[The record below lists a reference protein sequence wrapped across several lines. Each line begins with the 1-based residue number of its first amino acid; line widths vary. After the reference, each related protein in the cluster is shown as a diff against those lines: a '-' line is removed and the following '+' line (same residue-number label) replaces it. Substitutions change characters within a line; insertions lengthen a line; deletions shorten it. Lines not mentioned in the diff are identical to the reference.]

1 MYCIH
6 TGHLIYQFDGHEMAV
21 SSVKFLS
28 IELLLTGSL
37 DKTINLWFLKDG
49 SKLKMRG
56 HRGSV
61 LSLTAGNFIRQNED
75 LDESIN
81 QYIQDN
87 KNSQK
92 DELEINEH

>member
-1 MYCIH
+1 
-6 TGHLIYQFDGHEMAV
+6 
-21 SSVKFLS
+21 
-28 IELLLTGSL
+28 
-37 DKTINLWFLKDG
+37 
-49 SKLKMRG
+49 MRG

-81 QYIQDN
+81 QYIEDN

-92 DELEINEH
+92 DELEINEHYNVN

>member
-1 MYCIH
+1 
-6 TGHLIYQFDGHEMAV
+6 
-21 SSVKFLS
+21 
-28 IELLLTGSL
+28 
-37 DKTINLWFLKDG
+37 
-49 SKLKMRG
+49 MRG

-81 QYIQDN
+81 QYIEDN

-92 DELEINEH
+92 DELEINEHYNVNKFTKNVSNWSIKDELIYTKHLRGRRGISKIKI